1 MENILLEYTKGAE
14 NFRKGISSVSFSK
27 AINQIM
33 VSSGCSEYDAIKFS
47 VETLVSTIK
56 GVTSYTF
63 SWEDDD
69 NYIHSMSKE
78 L

>member
-1 MENILLEYTKGAE
+1 MENILLEYTKGTE
-14 NFRKGISSVSFSK
+14 NFRKGISSHSFSK

-33 VSSGCSEYDAIKFS
+33 TSAGCCEYDAIKFS